1 MPRRTHTLLAGE
13 YFLAVE
19 GLAMIR
25 TCLTDPSAT
34 APRVDEIRGI
44 VERFDE
50 FPNSLAIP
58 MSEHDVEDGYTR
70 WAPTY
75 DGPNP
80 AIETEQPIVHA
91 MLDDAPRGTALDAA
105 CGTGR
110 HAAALAE
117 RGYRVIGIDAIDA
130 MLAVAREKVPTAE
143 FRLGRLEQLPLDDA
157 SVDVVTCALAL
168 THVPELEPVLR
179 EVARILRPGGQAILS
194 DIHPF
199 ATMTGGIAGFP
210 GADIT
215 QGIPYV
221 VNLTHQVGD
230 YVAAFRAV
238 GLSILDCIEPRVG
251 EAVLP
256 VLPSYAV
263 LPEATRQAYLDTPYL
278 LIWRLEREGSAV
290 G

>member
-80 AIETEQPIVHA
+80 AIETEQPASSV
-91 MLDDAPRGTALDAA
+91 R
-105 CGTGR
+105 TGQ
-110 HAAALAE
+110 
-117 RGYRVIGIDAIDA
+117 
-130 MLAVAREKVPTAE
+130 
-143 FRLGRLEQLPLDDA
+143 EQT
-157 SVDVVTCALAL
+157 VL
-168 THVPELEPVLR
+168 TPEVLEP
-179 EVARILRPGGQAILS
+179 E
-194 DIHPF
+194 
-199 ATMTGGIAGFP
+199 
-210 GADIT
+210 GAS
-215 QGIPYV
+215 
-221 VNLTHQVGD
+221 L
-230 YVAAFRAV
+230 A
-238 GLSILDCIEPRVG
+238 
-251 EAVLP
+251 
-256 VLPSYAV
+256 
-263 LPEATRQAYLDTPYL
+263 
-278 LIWRLEREGSAV
+278 
-290 G
+290 